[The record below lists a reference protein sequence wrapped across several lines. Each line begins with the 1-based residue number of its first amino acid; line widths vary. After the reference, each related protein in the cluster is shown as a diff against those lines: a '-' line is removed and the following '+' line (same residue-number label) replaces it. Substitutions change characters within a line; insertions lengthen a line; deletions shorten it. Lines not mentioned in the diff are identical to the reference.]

1 MSKNLR
7 FCFRVDKSVGLAE
20 DEFGNPA
27 ECYVCL
33 KAKNVETYTVERE
46 LYKTM
51 QEGFRKMAADQLK
64 CDEKL
69 LTPVTL
75 NEYLDETG
83 SED

>member
-7 FCFRVDKSVGLAE
+7 FCFKVDKQVGLAE
-20 DEFGNPA
+20 DQFGNQG
-27 ECYVCL
+27 ETYICL
-33 KAKNVETYTVERE
+33 KAKNVKTYEVERKQ
-46 LYKTM
+46 YKTM
-51 QEGFRKMAADQLK
+51 KEGFRKMTAEQLQ
-64 CDEKL
+64 CDVSL